1 MTTNIS
7 VSCCHSLVAQGLLC
21 ICHSAELKLQ
31 APQPTPTAPP
41 SKEDRELYHTTM
53 LSEEAQV
60 CEPGHLHFAALH
72 WWRAQ
77 IRDTV

>member
-31 APQPTPTAPP
+31 APQPTPTGLYCP
-41 SKEDRELYHTTM
+41 SQQRGQKAVPH
-53 LSEEAQV
+53 
-60 CEPGHLHFAALH
+60 HNAL
-72 WWRAQ
+72 
-77 IRDTV
+77 